1 MSARRTRGDGDT
13 APTAPDAPA
22 AARWAAPVR
31 DHGLRVEAVTD
42 LDDLVALT
50 EPWSALLHATP
61 DATAYVSPAYVL
73 TWFRHFEVPGGM
85 HVVTVWRGDTLVGI
99 APFART
105 DIGWGPTRATLLV
118 SAGTEHG
125 DYGDPLLGADPV
137 PVADAL
143 VDHLASLTRRRT
155 VVNVRRL
162 RVDGAAWAAIYAR
175 PDLDRTSMGLV
186 ADAAAVRLD
195 QMDDPATTLRRLARK
210 HDVPR
215 NMRRLAEAYG
225 EVTYVAGDDDLP
237 RALDVMRSMLTRRWR
252 DGEGPKLFRSP
263 ALEAF
268 TRESV
273 AELVAA
279 KLGRVDCLTA
289 GGQRVTV
296 STVFQVDDREIG
308 DNTVVDPDFSRFG
321 PGHAALAFQLE
332 HALETGVRELDLRA
346 GDFPHKQRW
355 ANATI
360 RTRSLSLTPP
370 GRQGDVMRQARRVAM
385 SRRARRLARL
395 TAS

>member
-1 MSARRTRGDGDT
+1 MTSPRPRGGGTAAATTPARPG
-13 APTAPDAPA
+13 
-22 AARWAAPVR
+22 AARWAAPSG
-31 DHGLRVEAVTD
+31 DLGLRVEVVTD

-61 DATAYVSPAYVL
+61 EATAYASPAYVL
-73 TWFRHFEVPGGM
+73 TWYRHFEVPGGIYA
-85 HVVTVWRGDTLVGI
+85 VTVWRGDSLVGM

-105 DIGWGPTRATLLV
+105 DVGWGPARATLLV

-125 DYGDPLLGADPV
+125 DYGDPLLGPDPA

-143 VDHLASLTRRRT
+143 VDHLAALTRRRT

-162 RVDGAAWAAIYAR
+162 RVDGPAWAAIYAC
-175 PDLDRTSMGLV
+175 PDLGRESIGRV
-186 ADAAAVRLD
+186 ADAALIRFD
-195 QMDDPATTLRRLARK
+195 RMDDPASTLRRLARK

-215 NMRRLAEAYG
+215 NLRRLAEAHG
-225 EVTYVAGDDDLP
+225 DITYVAGDGDVAD
-237 RALDVMRSMLTRRWR
+237 ALDAMRSMLARRWQA
-252 DGEGPKLFRSP
+252 GEGPRLFRSP

-279 KLGRVDCLTA
+279 NLGRVDSLTA
-289 GGQRVTV
+289 GGRRLTV
-296 STVFQVDDREIG
+296 STIFQVDDRQVG

-321 PGHAALAFQLE
+321 PGHAALALQLE
-332 HALETGVRELDLRA
+332 HGLETGVRSVDLRA

-355 ANATI
+355 TNAAI
-360 RTRSLSLTPP
+360 RTRSLALTSP
-370 GRQGDVMRQARRVAM
+370 GRQGEMQRRARRVAM
-385 SRRARRLARL
+385 SVRSRRLARL
-395 TAS
+395 TAA